1 MIVIYGHADDPPIAR
16 VLEAVRDA
24 EVEHTLLDQRELDR
38 SDLIVDFSSADR
50 QGRIVFAGA
59 DVPLDAVNG
68 VYARPLGLPARW
80 RNPLARMRAH
90 AVHDAFLEWLE
101 VAPTLVVNR
110 PSSMDSNSSK
120 PWQMQL
126 IAAAGFLVPE
136 TLVTTDPDEV
146 RDFLARH
153 GRVIFKSVSG
163 VRSIVQEL
171 DASDHGRLDRV
182 KALATQFQAYI
193 PGVDVRVHVVGDWTF
208 AAEVRSSV
216 IDYRYAAR
224 AGAEVGLEDIQ
235 IPDAVRDRCTT
246 LARRL
251 DLVFCGIDLRRRPDG
266 EYVCFEVNP
275 MPAYS
280 YYEAETGQPISRALV
295 SLLSGQRERWRQ

>member
-1 MIVIYGHADDPPIAR
+1 VIVIYGRADDPPIAR
-16 VLEAVRDA
+16 LLDAVRD
-24 EVEHTLLDQRELDR
+24 VMLEHVLLDQRELEH
-38 SDLIVDFSSADR
+38 SDMVVDFSSPAR
-50 QGRIVFAGA
+50 RGRIVFAGA
-59 DVPLDAVNG
+59 DVPLETVDAI
-68 VYARPLGLPARW
+68 YARPLGLPARW
-80 RNPLARMRAH
+80 RDPLVRVRAQ
-90 AVHDAFLEWLE
+90 AVHDAVLEWLE

-120 PWQMQL
+120 PWQTQL
-126 IAAAGFLVPE
+126 IAASGFLVPE
-136 TLVTTDPDEV
+136 TLVTSDPDEV

-153 GRVIFKSVSG
+153 GRLIFKSVSG

-171 DASDHGRLDRV
+171 DASFHGRLDRV
-182 KALATQFQAYI
+182 KALPTQFQAYVS
-193 PGVDVRVHVVGDWTF
+193 GVDVRVHVVGDWTF

-235 IPDAVRDRCTT
+235 IPDAVRDRCTA

-295 SLLSGQRERWRQ
+295 SLLSGKRGR